1 MHPGTVNVLVNCVT
15 DTLQTLI
22 KSEKFYFKV
31 QIKLDF
37 KNLVFNTF
45 LNTFFPLWFSFINKK
60 QKSA

>member
-37 KNLVFNTF
+37 KNQVFNTF
-45 LNTFFPLWFSFINKK
+45 LNTFFLFGSHL
-60 QKSA
+60 